1 MLEKTFRLI
10 RNNPGHVLFIL
21 ACSYI
26 CFVLLSRENAWVIQE
41 RLGVK
46 SAVLGS
52 PWSFPQDLKESLF
65 NWKLFDPAPRVRP
78 LSNLFIVL
86 DTRARRWLWN
96 YVPPHPS
103 LSLTFLF
110 SLVLSPYF
118 LLKLFRGMG
127 LSRDEAF
134 GLSSLYISSPGL
146 LSLVCMYHRPAKPL
160 VNFLFIY
167 SIYLASR
174 LSRPSD
180 PPAPQS
186 RLDRHFFLLIGAV
199 FLSFFC
205 DETALLLFLA
215 VPLLFPRSLVPWPR
229 SVLYLCLVPLVSLL
243 HLAVLPFLTEQLGYA
258 RLNLLGYDMLREF
271 LNWTP
276 RTDGRTLELIGR
288 SAILLFQDSL
298 GLTDPSRGHRP
309 AGQALA
315 YANQSLLLLMG
326 GLFLLGGLRKYR
338 SLGIPFLLRKAAV
351 LALPALVLLLLG
363 LFHGY
368 LMTSFEMAPHGLY
381 WYGAYFSVGFV
392 FFMGALAGFLRDSQ
406 IIPKSRILIP
416 MTAGAIM
423 ANTLYVFPYTNYA
436 WKRLQNYHSN
446 NNLIMSKIFSNHVNR
461 FALAKTTPSHLG
473 ELTKTYWRWK
483 RSGSK
488 DPFVLPRE
496 SRWDVDPATKKWW
509 GSGHEQDSLSELPM
523 ELRYLDIELG
533 R

>member
-1 MLEKTFRLI
+1 MLEKTFRLV
-10 RNNPGHVLFIL
+10 RNNPGLVLFI
-21 ACSYI
+21 AVYSYT
-26 CFVLLSRENAWVIQE
+26 CFVLLNRENAWVIQE

-46 SAVLGS
+46 SVVLGNTR
-52 PWSFPQDLKESLF
+52 SFSQDLKESLF
-65 NWKLFDPAPRVRP
+65 NWELFDPAPRVRP
-78 LSNLFIVL
+78 LSNLFLVL
-86 DTRARRWLWN
+86 DTRVRSWLWN
-96 YVPPHPS
+96 HVPPHPS

-127 LSRDEAF
+127 LSRNEAF

-180 PPAPQS
+180 QPAPQS
-186 RLDRHFFLLIGAV
+186 RLDGRFFLLIGAV

-205 DETALLLFLA
+205 DETALLIFLV
-215 VPLLFPRSLVPWPR
+215 VPLLFPRTLVPWPR
-229 SVLYLCLVPLVSLL
+229 SVLYLCLVPLVSFLYL
-243 HLAVLPFLTEQLGYA
+243 VVFPFLTERLGYP
-258 RLNLLGYDMLREF
+258 RLNLLGYDMLRGF
-271 LNWTP
+271 LDWSS
-276 RTDGRTLELIGR
+276 RTEGRTFGLIGR

-298 GLTDPSRGHRP
+298 GLTDPLRGHRP

-315 YANQSLLLLMG
+315 FANQSLLLLMG
-326 GLFLLGGLRKYR
+326 GLFLLGCLRKYR
-338 SLGIPFLLRKAAV
+338 SLGPPFLRKAAF
-351 LALPALVLLLLG
+351 LALPALALLLLG

-368 LMTSFEMAPHGLY
+368 LMATFEMAPHGLY

-392 FFMGALAGFLRDSQ
+392 FFMGTIAGFLRDFQ
-406 IIPKSRILIP
+406 IIPKPQILIP
-416 MTAGAIM
+416 VTAGVLM

-446 NNLIMSKIFSNHVNR
+446 NNLIMSGIFSNRVNR
-461 FALAKTTPSHLG
+461 FALTKTTPSHLG
-473 ELTKTYWRWK
+473 ELTKAYWRWK

-488 DPFVLPRE
+488 DPFVPPRG

-509 GSGHEQDSLSELPM
+509 GSGHEQDSFSELPM
-523 ELRYLDIELG
+523 ELRYLDIEL
-533 R
+533 RR